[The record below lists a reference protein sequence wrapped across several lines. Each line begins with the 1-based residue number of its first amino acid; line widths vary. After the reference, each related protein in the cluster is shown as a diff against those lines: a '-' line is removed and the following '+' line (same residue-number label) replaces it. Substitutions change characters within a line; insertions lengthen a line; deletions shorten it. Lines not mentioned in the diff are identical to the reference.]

1 MCSGKGN
8 RAVKGLEQKSDGEQ
22 LRELGWFSLEKRIG
36 CDLIALYNHLKRDCC
51 EVGVALCSQVA
62 ATGQEVMALNCT
74 RRDSGGIIGNSSFQ
88 KEW

>member
-74 RRDSGGIIGNSSFQ
+74 REGSGWTLGKTYS
-88 KEW
+88 